1 MVYYYF
7 KITYFMIHDIKINSM
22 GYIDGLFKIFKIYNI
37 LVHMYIIYTYD
48 IIIQIWIGYISV
60 NLNQSLGLNM
70 IEQVLK
76 VDFKF
81 SSCMTSLAKL

>member
-7 KITYFMIHDIKINSM
+7 KITYFMIDDIKINSI
-22 GYIDGLFKIFKIYNI
+22 GYIDVLSKIFKIYNI
-37 LVHMYIIYTYD
+37 HIYIIYTYD